1 MQNGKPLSILF
12 CGFRHGHIHALYKKV
27 EASDLFT
34 LAGCIEPNEE
44 ARKAAEEKLGAVFSD
59 VSYEDWLE
67 TDIDAVA
74 IGSAYGQRGELILK
88 ALKAGKHVLSDKPI
102 CTSLAEFSA
111 LRRITRR
118 NGTKL
123 GCMLDLRDLG
133 QTIAA
138 RSILESGRLGEV
150 RNISVC
156 GQHCIDYAHRPAWY
170 FEAGMHGGTI
180 NDLAIHGVDL
190 IRMLT
195 GMEITKIDRARV
207 WNAYADR
214 HPDFKDSA
222 LLMARLENGAG
233 ILMDV
238 SYSAPPEV
246 FSMPTYWE
254 FRIWCERGL
263 LTFSYNDK
271 AVTLY
276 ESGVKEPIRIPP
288 SPLCGDYLTEF
299 YHEIVTNSSAM
310 TENVLRSTET
320 ALCLQVAANQAED
333 PEVEP

>member
-1 MQNGKPLSILF
+1 MQHKPLSILF
-12 CGFRHGHIHALYKKV
+12 CGFRHGHIHSLYKKV
-27 EASDLFT
+27 QASDTFT
-34 LAGCIEPNEE
+34 VAGCIEPDGA
-44 ARKAAEEKLGAVFSD
+44 ARKQAEEKLGAVFSEIP
-59 VSYEDWLE
+59 YEAWLK

-102 CTSLAEFSA
+102 CTSMSELSEIRHF
-111 LRRITRR
+111 T
-118 NGTKL
+118 GETGKKL

-133 QTIAA
+133 QVQTASA
-138 RSILESGRLGEV
+138 LLHSGRLGEI
-150 RNISVC
+150 RNIAVN

-195 GMEITKIDRARV
+195 DMEITKIDRARV

-263 LTFSYNDK
+263 LTFSYTDP

-276 ESGVKEPIRIPP
+276 EMGIKAPIRIEPKP
-288 SPLCGDYLTEF
+288 CTRDYLSDF
-299 YHEIVTNSSAM
+299 YQEIRENTDRL
-310 TENVLRSTET
+310 TRNVLISTET
-320 ALCLQVAANQAED
+320 ALRLQAAADQ
-333 PEVEP
+333 EVEP